1 MRRFTLILPLLAGCA
16 PAARPAPADT
26 VFTGGM
32 VRSMAL
38 DGATAQALA
47 VRDGRVVFVG
57 SGEGAAAYEGEGTR
71 VVDLAGRT
79 VIPGLIDSHAHLV
92 WGGEDLQ
99 IVDLSVATSMEE
111 LLAAVSAWAAANP
124 GAEWV
129 QGSGWDAPTFEG
141 QMDKALL
148 DAIIPDRPVYLGSA
162 DGHSAWVN
170 SVALALAGITD
181 ETADPPGG
189 IIVRDDSGE
198 ATGVLRESAEELVL
212 GLIPPFTEEEDD
224 AGLAQALELAHSH
237 GITTVIDAN
246 CAEEVL
252 GAYLRADAAG
262 TLKLRVYGA
271 VEVLPTLD
279 PQVDAIVAERDDITS
294 DLVHVDAVK
303 LYLDGVIESGT
314 AYLQEPYSDGTNAAP
329 LFSDAQLDRFFLAAD
344 DAGLQIHLHAVGD
357 GAVHQLLDAI
367 ERLDQVTPVAQAAD
381 RRTLAAHIELIDPAD
396 VPRFAELGVYADF
409 QPLWAYP
416 DTYIVDLTL
425 PVIGDER
432 AAWLYTI
439 GDVVASGATVVA
451 GSDWDVSDINPFA
464 AMEVAITRQDPDDPG
479 EALGP
484 EQAVGI
490 DTILAAYTRDGA
502 RAVFGEDDLGTLE
515 VGKYADLVIVAQ
527 DPYTID
533 LAALS
538 DLVVES
544 TWVGGAE
551 VFDAGRVQP

>member
-1 MRRFTLILPLLAGCA
+1 M
-16 PAARPAPADT
+16 
-26 VFTGGM
+26 
-32 VRSMAL
+32 
-38 DGATAQALA
+38 
-47 VRDGRVVFVG
+47 
-57 SGEGAAAYEGEGTR
+57 
-71 VVDLAGRT
+71 
-79 VIPGLIDSHAHLV
+79 
-92 WGGEDLQ
+92 
-99 IVDLSVATSMEE
+99 
-111 LLAAVSAWAAANP
+111 
-124 GAEWV
+124 
-129 QGSGWDAPTFEG
+129 
-141 QMDKALL
+141 
-148 DAIIPDRPVYLGSA
+148 
-162 DGHSAWVN
+162 
-170 SVALALAGITD
+170 
-181 ETADPPGG
+181 
-189 IIVRDDSGE
+189 
-198 ATGVLRESAEELVL
+198 
-212 GLIPPFTEEEDD
+212 
-224 AGLAQALELAHSH
+224 
-237 GITTVIDAN
+237 
-246 CAEEVL
+246 
-252 GAYLRADAAG
+252 
-262 TLKLRVYGA
+262 
-271 VEVLPTLD
+271 
-279 PQVDAIVAERDDITS
+279 
-294 DLVHVDAVK
+294 
-303 LYLDGVIESGT
+303 
-314 AYLQEPYSDGTNAAP
+314 
-329 LFSDAQLDRFFLAAD
+329 
-344 DAGLQIHLHAVGD
+344 
-357 GAVHQLLDAI
+357 
-367 ERLDQVTPVAQAAD
+367 AQAAD